1 MNFLSPWMLLGVLGA
16 AIPIAVHLQGRRKAK
31 VIPFAALE
39 FLLGTDKRI
48 AKRLV
53 LRQILVLAFRIL
65 ICVGAALILA
75 RPYASC
81 QSDGPSVTRG
91 PQAAVLIVDNSA
103 TAGYTISGSTLL
115 SRSLDSAGQL
125 MERLGPE
132 ADIAILTTTGGG
144 AQELTR
150 DHLGLRE
157 TLNIPLSYHKAETL
171 PALGRAIALLSA
183 TGHERKTIFLLATPT
198 SVSLPAGSQID
209 NGTITIRTISPAQ
222 DAGLPNLAITDL
234 VVQTDTSIG
243 SHGLRIVAEVA
254 NFGTQPQVAELSL
267 RLGEEVVAHGQL
279 TLAAGQTNKKQF
291 SANVDGPF
299 RSVEVSVELQHDALL
314 ADNTRYAVGS
324 AGDRV
329 AVLLVNGDARSVR
342 HEDEL
347 YYVDAAL
354 RPGDRSDSGTTIV
367 HTTPDD
373 LGTLEF
379 SDYDVIVLAN
389 VPVLPAKHVRAL
401 SAWTAAGGGLMV
413 SMGSNVDADA
423 YNRSMAPLLAQSVQ
437 SALDLRHGRKNNTQ
451 SHLRLSKLEF
461 EHPVFSVFTKDA
473 PGLYSAAFWQIM
485 LLGPTTNVKDRRVL
499 ARFDNGAA
507 ALVEA
512 RSGAGLLMLFTST
525 LDRDWNDVAI
535 HPGFLPFLQQ
545 SIRYLASKPFG
556 QQAKQVLVGESVSIQ
571 IATDDLRIEIEGP
584 GHKRIVQ
591 EGDQVQGRRN
601 TRFDGVDVPG
611 IYQVTSFDADGKA
624 KQRPEATFAANLD
637 PSIGDLSLG
646 KAIERLGQRGAAR
659 AAAPTRRIELWHSMA
674 ALLLLLLLVE
684 SGLGLLGRKQA

>member
-1 MNFLSPWMLLGVLGA
+1 MSFLSPLMLLGILGA

-31 VIPFAALE
+31 VVPFAALE

-53 LRQILVLAFRIL
+53 LRQMLVLAFRVL
-65 ICVGAALILA
+65 VCASAALILA

-81 QSDGPSVTRG
+81 QSDGPNVARG

-103 TAGYTISGSTLL
+103 TAGYELSGRTLL
-115 SRSLDSAGQL
+115 SRSLESAGQL

-132 ADIAILTTTGGG
+132 AEIAILTTTGGG
-144 AQELTR
+144 QQELSR

-157 TLNIPLSYHKAETL
+157 TLSRTPLRYHKADATR
-171 PALGRAIALLSA
+171 ALQRAVALLSG
-183 TGHERKTIFLLATPT
+183 TKHERNTIFLLTAPTKATLPATP
-198 SVSLPAGSQID
+198 QID
-209 NGTITIRTISPAQ
+209 SSIAIRTINPAE
-222 DAGLPNLAITDL
+222 DAQLPNLAVTD
-234 VVQTDTSIG
+234 VQVQTDTSIS
-243 SHGLRIVAEVA
+243 SHGLRIVAKVA
-254 NFGTQPQVAELSL
+254 NFSTEQQTAKLSL
-267 RLGEEVVAHGQL
+267 RLGGEVVARGQL
-279 TLAAGQTNKKQF
+279 TLAAGQTNSKQF
-291 SANVDGPF
+291 SASVDEQF
-299 RSVEVSVELQHDALL
+299 RSVEVSVALQEDALP

-389 VPVLPAKHVRAL
+389 VPVLPAEHVQAL
-401 SAWTAAGGGLMV
+401 SAWVAAGGGLMV
-413 SMGSNVDADA
+413 SMGTNVDADA
-423 YNRSMAPLLAQSVQ
+423 YNRSMTPLLAQSLR
-437 SALDLRHGRKNNTQ
+437 SPLDLRHGRKNNTE
-451 SHLRLSKLEF
+451 SNLRLSKLEF

-473 PGLYSAAFWQIM
+473 PGLYSAAFWQVM
-485 LLGPTTNVKDRRVL
+485 LLGPTTNVKDRKVL

-512 RSGAGLLMLFTST
+512 RSGAGLLMLFSST

-545 SIRYLASKPFG
+545 SIRYLASKPFARRT
-556 QQAKQVLVGESVSIQ
+556 QQALVGDSVSIKVT
-571 IATDDLRIEIEGP
+571 ADDMRIEIEGP
-584 GHKRIVQ
+584 GHKRIVL
-591 EGDQVQGRRN
+591 EGDQVQGRKSARL
-601 TRFDGVDVPG
+601 DSIDVPG
-611 IYQVTSFDADGKA
+611 IYRATSFDSDGEPKP
-624 KQRPEATFAANLD
+624 RPDATFAANVD
-637 PSIGDLSLG
+637 PAVSDLSLG
-646 KAIERLGQRGAAR
+646 KAIERQGERGVAS
-659 AAAPTRRIELWHSMA
+659 AAAPTRRIELWHSLA
-674 ALLLLLLLVE
+674 AFLLLLLLME
-684 SGLGLLGRKQA
+684 SGLGLLGRKHA